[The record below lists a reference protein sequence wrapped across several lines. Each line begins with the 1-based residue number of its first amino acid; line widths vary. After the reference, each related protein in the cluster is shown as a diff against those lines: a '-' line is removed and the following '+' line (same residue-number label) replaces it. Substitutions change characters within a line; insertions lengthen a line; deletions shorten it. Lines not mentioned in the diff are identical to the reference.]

1 MNTVYNEII
10 KAVESINLRYYKLV
24 IVVIDVDY
32 YKESI
37 LAEVSNSLKY
47 PVINVNLEL
56 SSKLIDLS
64 VKQRALKVSEIMAEI
79 ATTGQDGVILDR
91 TEIMFDTS
99 LQLDPLG
106 LLKSL
111 SRDKVMIT
119 MWSGSISNSRLYYAE
134 PSHPEYKSYPID
146 DIIVIDVKELI
157 ATEL

>member
-1 MNTVYNEII
+1 
-10 KAVESINLRYYKLV
+10 
-24 IVVIDVDY
+24 
-32 YKESI
+32 
-37 LAEVSNSLKY
+37 
-47 PVINVNLEL
+47 
-56 SSKLIDLS
+56 
-64 VKQRALKVSEIMAEI
+64 LKVSEIMAEI